1 MGESAVDLVIRAY
14 GNIEA
19 LVPFLRDNDL
29 TADHVETAAATREVD
44 DALRLEMRELKT
56 VFAPRVTP
64 RQQKVVVSN
73 GQNLVDLCLQELG
86 SVEGLVAFMRSN
98 GFVPNTNPTPGAEV
112 KTLSEDILN
121 EEVRAFYRGLNYR
134 VNTGKPAGE
143 VNQGIGWMIIED
155 TFIVD

>member
-1 MGESAVDLVIRAY
+1 
-14 GNIEA
+14 
-19 LVPFLRDNDL
+19 
-29 TADHVETAAATREVD
+29 
-44 DALRLEMRELKT
+44 
-56 VFAPRVTP
+56 
-64 RQQKVVVSN
+64 
-73 GQNLVDLCLQELG
+73 LQELG